1 MRLSGIK
8 IMNYQR
14 FFKKFNNI
22 QNFINSKNANMTFS
36 NNAYKIIG
44 LTSAV
49 WGLTYLYLQSSNNK
63 ASLQTSK
70 QIYSFG
76 SGING

>member
-49 WGLTYLYLQSSNNK
+49 
-63 ASLQTSK
+63 
-70 QIYSFG
+70 
-76 SGING
+76 